1 MSLRWHPGLGEHQV
15 TPASKEITMANPVVH
30 FEVIGKDGDKT
41 KQFFTELFGWGIDSS
56 NPMNYGLV
64 DPGEG
69 SQDRGIA
76 GGVAGAMEGGP
87 AHITVYIEVA
97 DIESTLAKAEELGG
111 KKLFGPETIMEGVTL
126 AQFADPDGTVV
137 GLLQAPATS

>member
-1 MSLRWHPGLGEHQV
+1 MP
-15 TPASKEITMANPVVH
+15 NPVVH
-30 FEVIGKDGDKT
+30 FEFIGKDGDKT
-41 KQFFTELFGWGIDSS
+41 KQFFGELFGWTINSD
-56 NPMNYGLV
+56 NPMSYGLV

-87 AHITVYIEVA
+87 AQTVVYIEVA
-97 DIESTLAKAEELGG
+97 DINATLARAEELGG
-111 KKLFGPETIMEGVTL
+111 QKLFGPETIMEGVTL

-137 GLLQAPATS
+137 GLLEAPAES